1 MLFTTASTARPASAF
16 DRLAALATAST
27 SSALFIR
34 ILAQNCFRSTLIPRR
49 EICVCPRSVL
59 FRKLGRALETAQPY
73 TKADFLVS
81 TERATLSA
89 AELPRS
95 FPLRRRSCLFPESR
109 RLHCASVAESAATP
123 TRKPRR
129 ST

>member
-1 MLFTTASTARPASAF
+1 HRPRVRRPLSTGSLHLPLHRRVPLCS
-16 DRLAALATAST
+16 L
-27 SSALFIR
+27 R

-49 EICVCPRSVL
+49 EISVCPRSVL
-59 FRKLGRALETAQPY
+59 FRKLGRAFETAQPY
-73 TKADFLVS
+73 TKADFRVS

-95 FPLRRRSCLFPESR
+95 FLLRRPSCLFPESR
-109 RLHCASVAESAATP
+109 RLRCASVAESVAAP